1 MTGRPL
7 IYPKILSK
15 HLRSL
20 GADVRLGARLLL
32 RRWRQLDRATRSRIE
47 LGAVFSLLPLSAA
60 LAAIAAA
67 PAALDLDDI
76 QSRPIVEV
84 VSTPRLDDQ
93 LAPALVRGESF
104 VREAKVQRG
113 EPFGA
118 LLVRLGI
125 DDEEAARFL
134 RSDPAARPLLRSA
147 PGRFFQASIS
157 ADGRLE
163 WLRAYRDGDD
173 ATAGA
178 TSSVLTVVRDT
189 SAPEGFR
196 VSESDFMLERRTELR
211 SGEIRTSLFA
221 AADEAEVPDSIAQ
234 QMVDALENEVD
245 FHRSLREGDRFR
257 VIYEALYAGGEYL
270 RPGRLLAVE
279 FVNDGRSLEAYWFD
293 DGSKHGGFYAPG
305 GRSMKRAFLRSP
317 LEYTR
322 VSSGFSN
329 SRTHPLFGYDAAH
342 RGIDY
347 SAPMGSKVR
356 TIAGGVV
363 EFAGWQSG
371 YGNVVEIRHD
381 SKHSTLYAHLQKF
394 APGVVKGARI
404 SQGDLVGYV
413 GMTGWA
419 TGPHLHFEVK
429 IAGRHVNPLTAQFPG
444 AEPLGEGQRVALAA
458 VAAPLREQLA
468 LLERIRIAASLR

>member
-1 MTGRPL
+1 M
-7 IYPKILSK
+7 
-15 HLRSL
+15 H
-20 GADVRLGARLLL
+20 
-32 RRWRQLDRATRSRIE
+32 
-47 LGAVFSLLPLSAA
+47 
-60 LAAIAAA
+60 
-67 PAALDLDDI
+67 
-76 QSRPIVEV
+76 
-84 VSTPRLDDQ
+84 
-93 LAPALVRGESF
+93 
-104 VREAKVQRG
+104 
-113 EPFGA
+113 
-118 LLVRLGI
+118 
-125 DDEEAARFL
+125 
-134 RSDPAARPLLRSA
+134 
-147 PGRFFQASIS
+147 
-157 ADGRLE
+157 DGRLE

-173 ATAGA
+173 TATGA

-211 SGEIRTSLFA
+211 SGEIKSSLFA

-394 APGVVKGARI
+394 GPGVVKGARI
-404 SQGDLVGYV
+404 SQGDLIGYV

-444 AEPLGEGQRVALAA
+444 AEPLGEAPARSARGGRCTAARAARVARAHSRRCQPPLTAA
-458 VAAPLREQLA
+458 WPLIAPPATGQ
-468 LLERIRIAASLR
+468 SFTSD